1 MWYALLG
8 RVVWYVGKRVAKRKL
23 RPGVALRAVAVA
35 AVAGGVIAIAAVARA
50 RRSSASSS

>member
-23 RPGVALRAVAVA
+23 GPALALRAGAVA
-35 AVAGGVIAIAAVARA
+35 AVAGGVIVAVARA
-50 RRSSASSS
+50 RRSSGSSS